1 MFFSFLFGVGMI
13 GLIAS
18 RVLSRK
24 WMAEWKTNNGVLG
37 VVLAWSMFVFVV
49 ALIVAIVLLIVDDSC
64 YYIPWAVLNA
74 DLVVLWV
81 SIGVSI
87 LTMFAMAAV
96 ADVRRIRENR
106 RKERELR
113 DL

>member
-18 RVLSRK
+18 RVLSKK
-24 WMAEWKTNNGVLG
+24 WMAEWKANNGVLG

-64 YYIPWAVLNA
+64 YYIPWVVLNA
-74 DLVVLWV
+74 DMLVMWV

-87 LTMFAMAAV
+87 LTMFAMGIA
-96 ADVRRIRENR
+96 ADVRRIREK
-106 RKERELR
+106 RKAERDYGRE
-113 DL
+113 

>member
-1 MFFSFLFGVGMI
+1 MFISFLFGMGMI

-24 WMAEWKTNNGVLG
+24 WMAEWKANNGVLG
-37 VVLAWSMFVFVV
+37 VILAWSMFVFVV
-49 ALIVAIVLLIVDDSC
+49 AVIVAIVLLIVDDGC

-74 DLVVLWV
+74 IRVVLLV
-81 SIGVSI
+81 SGGVSI
-87 LTMFAMAAV
+87 LTMFVMAGVGEA
-96 ADVRRIRENR
+96 RQKREER
-106 RKERELR
+106 DKERELR

>member
-1 MFFSFLFGVGMI
+1 MFFSFLFGITMI
-13 GLIAS
+13 GFIAS

-24 WMAEWKTNNGVLG
+24 WMAEWKENNGVLG
-37 VVLAWSMFVFVV
+37 VILAWSMFVFVV

-74 DLVVLWV
+74 DMLVMWV

-87 LTMFAMAAV
+87 LTMFAMATV
-96 ADVRRIRENR
+96 ADVRRKREE
-106 RKERELR
+106 RKGDTTRT
-113 DL
+113 

>member
-1 MFFSFLFGVGMI
+1 MFISFLFGMGMI

-24 WMAEWKTNNGVLG
+24 WMAEWKANNGVLG
-37 VVLAWSMFVFVV
+37 VILAWSMFVFVV
-49 ALIVAIVLLIVDDSC
+49 AVIVAIVLLIVDDSC
-64 YYIPWAVLNA
+64 YYIPWVVLNA
-74 DLVVLWV
+74 DMLVMWV

-87 LTMFAMAAV
+87 LTMFAMGIA
-96 ADVRRIRENR
+96 ADVRRIREKR
-106 RKERELR
+106 DRERELR

>member
-64 YYIPWAVLNA
+64 YYRPGAVLNA

>member
-49 ALIVAIVLLIVDDSC
+49 ALIVAIVLLIVDDSY

>member
-24 WMAEWKTNNGVLG
+24 WMAEWKANNGVLG
-37 VVLAWSMFVFVV
+37 VILAWSMFVFVV

-64 YYIPWAVLNA
+64 YYIPWVVLNA
-74 DLVVLWV
+74 DMLVMWV
-81 SIGVSI
+81 SISVSI
-87 LTMFAMAAV
+87 LTMFAMGIA
-96 ADVRRIRENR
+96 ADVRRIREK
-106 RKERELR
+106 RKAERDYGRE
-113 DL
+113 